1 MFKKYGWIYGVYS
14 SVGGFVFIGIGILV
28 RVLARKMIIVNS
40 YGFTYD
46 IYTNQVN
53 ESSLEVFD
61 IFSNVIIFIGALF
74 AVSDL
79 TLAIILKLW
88 GNKKNQ

>member
-1 MFKKYGWIYGVYS
+1 MYS

-28 RVLARKMIIVNS
+28 RVLARKIIIVNS

-46 IYTNQVN
+46 IYTNQIN
-53 ESSLEVFD
+53 NSSLESSN
-61 IFSNVIIFIGALF
+61 IFFNVVIFIGALF